1 MVTRLRRAGPWLAVA
16 LLAATSSLPACAPR
30 AVVVPGGPERATTF
44 RYAGP
49 GDAVALVG
57 DMTGWSP
64 LALAPSEG
72 GWALSLPLPPGRY
85 EYRLEVRRGERRLPA
100 LPAGTERVE
109 DGYGGENAVLRI
121 GP

>member
-1 MVTRLRRAGPWLAVA
+1 VVSPARRTAPRLAG
-16 LLAATSSLPACAPR
+16 LLAAGALAACAPR
-30 AVVVPGGPERATTF
+30 ATVVPGGPERPTTF

-64 LALAPSEG
+64 AALARSGG

-85 EYRLEVRRGERRLPA
+85 EYRLEVRRGGRVEPA
-100 LPAGTERVE
+100 WPAGAERVE
-109 DGYGGENAVLRI
+109 DGYGGENAVLRV

>member
-1 MVTRLRRAGPWLAVA
+1 MTRLRRAGPALAAA
-16 LLAATSSLPACAPR
+16 LLALPLALPGCAPR
-30 AVVVPGGPERATTF
+30 AAVVPGGAARPTTF
-44 RYAGP
+44 HYAGP
-49 GDAVALVG
+49 GDGVALLG

-64 LALAPSEG
+64 VELAPAEG

-85 EYRLEVRRGERRLPA
+85 EYRLEVRRGDRRLPA

-109 DGYGGENAVLRI
+109 DGYGGENAVLRV

>member
-1 MVTRLRRAGPWLAVA
+1 VVTRLRHAGPALAG
-16 LLAATSSLPACAPR
+16 LLALSLALPACAPR
-30 AVVVPGGPERATTF
+30 AAVVPGGAARPTTF

-49 GDAVALVG
+49 GDGVALVG

-64 LALAPSEG
+64 VELAPAAG

-100 LPAGTERVE
+100 LPAGAERVE
-109 DGYGGENAVLRI
+109 DGYGGENAVLRV